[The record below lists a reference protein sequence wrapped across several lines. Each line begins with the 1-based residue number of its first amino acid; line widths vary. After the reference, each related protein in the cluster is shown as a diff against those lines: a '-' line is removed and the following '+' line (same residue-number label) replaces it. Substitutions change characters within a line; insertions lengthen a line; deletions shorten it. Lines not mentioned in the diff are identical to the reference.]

1 MWDLRKKDIN
11 ARITILSWDDNSWEI
26 PFDDQNTDI
35 DWSNSPLNP
44 IKQLTTKKILRQKG
58 FDAIRRD
65 FKMRYNDM
73 VEKKRDDRIAFKP
86 LFSTEKINED
96 PPFELNYAF
105 SFMHGRKSFF
115 FGFSSF
121 HKSGIRT

>member
-58 FDAIRRD
+58 KIIFLSFINSY
-65 FKMRYNDM
+65 F
-73 VEKKRDDRIAFKP
+73 IFAFN
-86 LFSTEKINED
+86 IN
-96 PPFELNYAF
+96 
-105 SFMHGRKSFF
+105 
-115 FGFSSF
+115 
-121 HKSGIRT
+121 